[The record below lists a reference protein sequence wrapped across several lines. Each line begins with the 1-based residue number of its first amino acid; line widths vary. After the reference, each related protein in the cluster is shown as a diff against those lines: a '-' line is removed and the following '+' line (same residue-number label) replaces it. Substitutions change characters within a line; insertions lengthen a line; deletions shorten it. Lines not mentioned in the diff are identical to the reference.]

1 MRKKKHRILR
11 ERAGTT
17 LVETLVSLL
26 LMSILIGMA
35 ARVLSGAYRVYL
47 RLQKTQYAQSILDT
61 AMTEVRDL
69 ANDACGYVKLYPDG
83 AQIADQPGK
92 TIGTAMEFLDSNGYV
107 VLISTD
113 GCEKT
118 TLYRG
123 NDLENVIG
131 TQEALPKGRLLAR
144 YYNRKND
151 GTYLYTDGTKP
162 VARAAAEAYGEG
174 FYMGYYL
181 KVTYRVPDETTD
193 GGALSSLVADVALYQ
208 DKNCT
213 ELVISDTEI
222 LDFRYKIKYSEGV
235 TATTVMNNTP

>member
-1 MRKKKHRILR
+1 M
-11 ERAGTT
+11 
-17 LVETLVSLL
+17 ETLVSLL

-47 RLQKTQYAQSILDT
+47 RLQKTQYAESILDT

-69 ANDACGYVKLYPDG
+69 ANDACGYVKLYQDG
-83 AQIADQPGK
+83 AQIADRPGNK
-92 TIGTAMEFLDSNGYV
+92 TGTAMEFLDSNGYV

-118 TLYRG
+118 PCTGEMIWKMSSVLRKRFRKDG
-123 NDLENVIG
+123 CWPGIITGKTMAPICTRTVPSRWP
-131 TQEALPKGRLLAR
+131 ARLRRPTA
-144 YYNRKND
+144 
-151 GTYLYTDGTKP
+151 
-162 VARAAAEAYGEG
+162 EG

-181 KVTYRVPDETTD
+181 KVTYRVPDETAD

-208 DKNCT
+208 DENCT

-235 TATTVMNNTP
+235 TATTVIDNTP

>member
-1 MRKKKHRILR
+1 M
-11 ERAGTT
+11 
-17 LVETLVSLL
+17 ETLVSLL

-47 RLQKTQYAQSILDT
+47 RLQKTQYAESILDT

-69 ANDACGYVKLYPDG
+69 ANEACGYVKLYPNG
-83 AQIADQPGK
+83 AQIADQVGK
-92 TIGTAMEFLDSNGYV
+92 KTGTAMEFLDSNGYV

-131 TQEALPKGRLLAR
+131 TQKALPKGRLLAGIITGKMMAPICTR
-144 YYNRKND
+144 TVPSR
-151 GTYLYTDGTKP
+151 L
-162 VARAAAEAYGEG
+162 ARAAAEAYGEG

-181 KVTYRVPDETTD
+181 KVTYRVPDETAD

-208 DKNCT
+208 DENCT

>member
-47 RLQKTQYAQSILDT
+47 RLQKTQYAESILDT

-83 AQIADQPGK
+83 AQIAGQVGNE
-92 TIGTAMEFLDSNGYV
+92 TGTAMEFLDSNGYV

-113 GCEKT
+113 GCE
-118 TLYRG
+118 
-123 NDLENVIG
+123 
-131 TQEALPKGRLLAR
+131 
-144 YYNRKND
+144 
-151 GTYLYTDGTKP
+151 
-162 VARAAAEAYGEG
+162 
-174 FYMGYYL
+174 
-181 KVTYRVPDETTD
+181 
-193 GGALSSLVADVALYQ
+193 
-208 DKNCT
+208 
-213 ELVISDTEI
+213 
-222 LDFRYKIKYSEGV
+222 
-235 TATTVMNNTP
+235 

>member
-69 ANDACGYVKLYPDG
+69 ANDACGYVKLYPNG
-83 AQIADQPGK
+83 AQVADQPGK

-113 GCEKT
+113 GCEET

-162 VARAAAEAYGEG
+162 VARAAAEAYGRGLLYGVLPEG
-174 FYMGYYL
+174 DLPG
-181 KVTYRVPDETTD
+181 T
-193 GGALSSLVADVALYQ
+193 G
-208 DKNCT
+208 
-213 ELVISDTEI
+213 
-222 LDFRYKIKYSEGV
+222 
-235 TATTVMNNTP
+235 

>member
-47 RLQKTQYAQSILDT
+47 RLQKTQYAESILDT

-83 AQIADQPGK
+83 AQIAGQVGNE
-92 TIGTAMEFLDSNGYV
+92 TGTAMEFLDSNGYV

-113 GCEKT
+113 GCEET

-181 KVTYRVPDETTD
+181 KVTYRVPDETAD

-208 DKNCT
+208 DENCT

>member
-47 RLQKTQYAQSILDT
+47 RLQKTQYAESILDT

-69 ANDACGYVKLYPDG
+69 ANEACGYVKLYPDG
-83 AQIADQPGK
+83 AQIADRVGN
-92 TIGTAMEFLDSNGYV
+92 TTGTAMEFLDSNGYV

-113 GCEKT
+113 GCEET

-144 YYNRKND
+144 RYQAGGPRGCGGLRRGLLYGVLPEGD
-151 GTYLYTDGTKP
+151 LPGTG
-162 VARAAAEAYGEG
+162 
-174 FYMGYYL
+174 
-181 KVTYRVPDETTD
+181 
-193 GGALSSLVADVALYQ
+193 
-208 DKNCT
+208 
-213 ELVISDTEI
+213 
-222 LDFRYKIKYSEGV
+222 
-235 TATTVMNNTP
+235 

>member
-1 MRKKKHRILR
+1 M
-11 ERAGTT
+11 
-17 LVETLVSLL
+17 
-26 LMSILIGMA
+26 
-35 ARVLSGAYRVYL
+35 LSGAYRVYL
-47 RLQKTQYAQSILDT
+47 RLQKTQYAESILDT

-69 ANDACGYVKLYPDG
+69 ANDACGYVKLYQDG
-83 AQIADQPGK
+83 AQIADRPGNK
-92 TIGTAMEFLDSNGYV
+92 TGTAMEFLDSNGYV

-162 VARAAAEAYGEG
+162 VARAAAEAYGRGLLYGVLPEG
-174 FYMGYYL
+174 DLPG
-181 KVTYRVPDETTD
+181 T
-193 GGALSSLVADVALYQ
+193 G
-208 DKNCT
+208 
-213 ELVISDTEI
+213 
-222 LDFRYKIKYSEGV
+222 
-235 TATTVMNNTP
+235 